1 MKALSKELSENVAK
15 ICSLRKKK
23 KNEWHNPHDEECA
36 SNLHFAL

>member
-1 MKALSKELSENVAK
+1 MKALSKELSENVAQ

-23 KNEWHNPHDEECA
+23 NEWHNLHDEECA